1 MSEQT
6 KQEGEFKLKKNKVPT
21 VKMNKAADVAK
32 VDLSTKKEEE
42 NAIQEQSANEGVLQP
57 EQPKVELSGVGQE
70 NAQQKNITSEAKE
83 EEITVINIKEEL
95 PEISE
100 EEVNALEDKVT
111 EAIEDAQ
118 NTGKRLPENIEKLV
132 SFMEETGGSIE
143 DYIRLNTDYSSVS
156 PEALLKEY
164 YKKTKPHLDLD
175 EIEFYMDETF
185 AYDEDEDDEREIK
198 KKRIAFK
205 EEVGK
210 AKAFLEETKKKYYDE
225 IKVRPST
232 SAEQQKAIDFFNR
245 YKQDQQ
251 QVEQK
256 HLNFKET
263 TKKFFTQEFKGF
275 DFNAGGKN
283 FKVNLQNT
291 DAVAERQSN
300 ITNLLKKFL
309 NDNGEVTDITGYHKA
324 MYAAEN
330 ADTLANHF
338 YEQGKADAIKEM
350 LAKSNNISTEP
361 RQTSSGEI
369 FVNGFKVKAING
381 VDSTKLKIKSKF

>member
-1 MSEQT
+1 MSET
-6 KQEGEFKLKKNKVPT
+6 VKQEGEFKLRKPKP
-21 VKMNKAADVAK
+21 AAATKSGPQSVTK
-32 VDLSTKKEEE
+32 VDLSKKEEE
-42 NAIQEQSANEGVLQP
+42 NAIQEQSTNESLLQS
-57 EQPKVELSGVGQE
+57 EQPQMGLQEVEQGNTE
-70 NAQQKNITSEAKE
+70 QKDVAGEAKK
-83 EEITVINIKEEL
+83 EEITVINIEENI
-95 PEISE
+95 PAVTE
-100 EEVNALEDKVT
+100 EQVNALEEEFA
-111 EAIEDAQ
+111 EAIAESKT
-118 NTGKRLPENIEKLV
+118 TGKQLPENIEKLV
-132 SFMEETGGSIE
+132 AFMEETGGSME
-143 DYIRLNTDYSSVS
+143 DYIRLNTDYSTVS

-164 YKKTKPHLDLD
+164 YKKTKPHLDMD
-175 EIEFYMDETF
+175 EIDFFMDETF

-210 AKAFLEETKKKYYDE
+210 AKAFLEETKKKYYEE
-225 IKVRPST
+225 IKVRPSVN
-232 SAEQQKAIDFFNR
+232 EDQQKAMDFFNR

-251 QVEQK
+251 AVEQK
-256 HLNFKET
+256 HSNFKET
-263 TKKFFTQEFKGF
+263 TKKFFTQDFKGF
-275 DFNAGGKN
+275 DFNAGGKD

-309 NDNGEVTDITGYHKA
+309 NDSGEVTDLKGYHKA

-350 LAKSNNISTEP
+350 IAKSNNISATP
-361 RQTSSGEI
+361 RQTASGEI